1 MSGDSLASLGYL
13 ALLLLALGG
22 AYLASHRQSVGKSLQ
37 MALVWGMIFMGCMAI
52 YGLWGDISRDYGRK
66 SLPITQ
72 QDGAI
77 ALPRASDG
85 HYYVTANVNGTEIE
99 FLVDTGASDIVLSRL
114 DAARIGFDLDRL
126 AFLGSARTA
135 NGVVPIAY
143 GRLKTIR
150 LGHHLDQAVSVS
162 INGGEMDKSLLG
174 MSYLGRFGRIE
185 MTQDQL
191 ILRR

>member
-1 MSGDSLASLGYL
+1 MSGDSLASLGYS

-22 AYLASHRQSVGKSLQ
+22 AYLASHSQSVGKSLQ

-150 LGHHLDQAVSVS
+150 LGNHLDQAVSVS

>member
-85 HYYVTANVNGTEIE
+85 HYYVTAEVNGTEIE
-99 FLVDTGASDIVLSRL
+99 FLVDTGASDIVLSRA
-114 DAARIGFDLDRL
+114 DAARIGFDLDKL
-126 AFLGSARTA
+126 AFSGSARTA
-135 NGVVPIAY
+135 NGVVSIAY
-143 GRLKTIR
+143 GRLKTMR

>member
-1 MSGDSLASLGYL
+1 MSGDSLASLGYS

-66 SLPITQ
+66 NLPITQ

-150 LGHHLDQAVSVS
+150 LGNHLDQAVSVS

>member
-1 MSGDSLASLGYL
+1 MSGDSLASLGYS

-66 SLPITQ
+66 SQPITQ
-72 QDGAI
+72 QYGAI

-85 HYYVTANVNGTEIE
+85 HYYVTAEVNGTKIK
-99 FLVDTGASDIVLSRL
+99 FLVDTGASDIVLSRV
-114 DAARIGFDLDRL
+114 DAARIGFDLDKL

-174 MSYLGRFGRIE
+174 MSYLGRFERIE
-185 MTQDQL
+185 ITQDQL
-191 ILRR
+191 ILKR

>member
-77 ALPRASDG
+77 AMPRASDG
-85 HYYVTANVNGTEIE
+85 HYYVTAEVNGTEIE
-99 FLVDTGASDIVLSRL
+99 FLVDTGASDIVLSRA
-114 DAARIGFDLDRL
+114 DAARIGFDLDKL
-126 AFLGSARTA
+126 AFSGSARTA

-143 GRLKTIR
+143 GRLKTMR

>member
-1 MSGDSLASLGYL
+1 MSGDSLASIGYL

-77 ALPRASDG
+77 AMPRASDG
-85 HYYVTANVNGTEIE
+85 HYYVTAEVNGTEIE
-99 FLVDTGASDIVLSRL
+99 FLVDTGASDIVLSRA
-114 DAARIGFDLDRL
+114 DAARIGFDLDKL

-143 GRLKTIR
+143 GRLKTMR

>member
-1 MSGDSLASLGYL
+1 MSGDSLASLGYS

-72 QDGAI
+72 QYGAI

-85 HYYVTANVNGTEIE
+85 HYYVTAEVNGTKIK

-150 LGHHLDQAVSVS
+150 LGHHLDQLVSVS

>member
-85 HYYVTANVNGTEIE
+85 HYYVTAEVNGTEIE
-99 FLVDTGASDIVLSRL
+99 FLVDTGASDIVLSRV
-114 DAARIGFDLDRL
+114 DAARIGFDSDKL

-185 MTQDQL
+185 MIQDQL

>member
-22 AYLASHRQSVGKSLQ
+22 AYLTSHRQSVGKSLQ

-52 YGLWGDISRDYGRK
+52 YGLWSDISRDYGRK

-85 HYYVTANVNGTEIE
+85 HYYVTAEVNGTEIE
-99 FLVDTGASDIVLSRL
+99 FLVDTGASDIVLSRV
-114 DAARIGFDLDRL
+114 DAARIGFDLDKL

-135 NGVVPIAY
+135 NGIVPIAY

-150 LGHHLDQAVSVS
+150 LGHHLDQAVSAS

>member
-52 YGLWGDISRDYGRK
+52 YGLWSDISRDYGRK

-85 HYYVTANVNGTEIE
+85 HYYVTAEVNGTEIE
-99 FLVDTGASDIVLSRL
+99 FLVDTGASDIVLSRV
-114 DAARIGFDLDRL
+114 DAARIGFDSDKL

-185 MTQDQL
+185 ITQDQL

>member
-85 HYYVTANVNGTEIE
+85 HYYVTAEVNGTKIK
-99 FLVDTGASDIVLSRL
+99 FLVDTGASDIVLSRV
-114 DAARIGFDLDRL
+114 DAARIGFDLDKL

>member
-1 MSGDSLASLGYL
+1 MSGDSLASLGYS

-66 SLPITQ
+66 SQPITQ
-72 QDGAI
+72 QYGAI

-85 HYYVTANVNGTEIE
+85 HYYVTAEVNGTKIK

>member
-1 MSGDSLASLGYL
+1 MSGESLASLGYL
-13 ALLLLALGG
+13 ALLLVALGG

-37 MALVWGMIFMGCMAI
+37 MALVWGMIFLGCMAV
-52 YGLWGDISRDYGRK
+52 YGLWGDISRDYGRN

-77 ALPRASDG
+77 ALPRAPDG
-85 HYYVTANVNGTEIE
+85 YYYVTAEVNGAAID
-99 FLVDTGASDIVLSRL
+99 FLVDTGASDIVLSRA
-114 DAARIGFDLDRL
+114 DAARIGFDLEKL

-143 GRLKTIR
+143 SRLKAIQ
-150 LGHHLDQAVSVS
+150 LGPYLDQGLSVA
-162 INGGEMDKSLLG
+162 INGGEMEKSLLG
-174 MSYLGRFGRIE
+174 MSYLGLFGRIE
-185 MTQDQL
+185 IAQDQL

>member
-1 MSGDSLASLGYL
+1 
-13 ALLLLALGG
+13 
-22 AYLASHRQSVGKSLQ
+22 
-37 MALVWGMIFMGCMAI
+37 
-52 YGLWGDISRDYGRK
+52 
-66 SLPITQ
+66 
-72 QDGAI
+72 
-77 ALPRASDG
+77 
-85 HYYVTANVNGTEIE
+85 VNGTEIE

-150 LGHHLDQAVSVS
+150 LGNHLDQAVSVS

>member
-1 MSGDSLASLGYL
+1 MSGDSLASIGYL

-22 AYLASHRQSVGKSLQ
+22 AYLVSHRQSVGKSLQ

-52 YGLWGDISRDYGRK
+52 YGLWGDISRDYGHK

-85 HYYVTANVNGTEIE
+85 HYYVTAEVNGTEIE
-99 FLVDTGASDIVLSRL
+99 FLVDTGASDIVLSRA
-114 DAARIGFDLDRL
+114 DAARIGFDLDKL

-143 GRLKTIR
+143 GRLKTMR

>member
-13 ALLLLALGG
+13 ALLLLVLGG

-52 YGLWGDISRDYGRK
+52 YGLWGDISRDYGRN

-85 HYYVTANVNGTEIE
+85 HYYVTAEVNGTEIE
-99 FLVDTGASDIVLSRL
+99 FLVDTGASDIVLSRV
-114 DAARIGFDLDRL
+114 DAARIGFDLDKL

>member
-1 MSGDSLASLGYL
+1 MSGDLLASLGYL

-150 LGHHLDQAVSVS
+150 LGNHLDQAVSVS

>member
-1 MSGDSLASLGYL
+1 
-13 ALLLLALGG
+13 
-22 AYLASHRQSVGKSLQ
+22 
-37 MALVWGMIFMGCMAI
+37 MIFMGCMAI
-52 YGLWGDISRDYGRK
+52 YGLWGDISRDYGRN

-85 HYYVTANVNGTEIE
+85 HYYVTAEVNGTEIE
-99 FLVDTGASDIVLSRL
+99 FLVDTGASDIVLSRV
-114 DAARIGFDLDRL
+114 DAARIGFDSDKL

-185 MTQDQL
+185 ITQDQL

>member
-1 MSGDSLASLGYL
+1 MSGESLASLGYL
-13 ALLLLALGG
+13 ALLLVALGG

-37 MALVWGMIFMGCMAI
+37 MALVWGMIFLGCMAV
-52 YGLWGDISRDYGRK
+52 YGLWGDISRDYGRN

-77 ALPRASDG
+77 ALPRATDG
-85 HYYVTANVNGTEIE
+85 HYYVTAEVNGAAID
-99 FLVDTGASDIVLSRL
+99 FLVDTGASDIVLSRA
-114 DAARIGFDLDRL
+114 DAARIGFDLEKL

-143 GRLKTIR
+143 SRLKTIQ
-150 LGHHLDQAVSVS
+150 LGPYLDQGLSVA
-162 INGGEMDKSLLG
+162 INGGEMEKSLLG
-174 MSYLGRFGRIE
+174 MSYLGLFGHIE
-185 MTQDQL
+185 IAQDQL

>member
-1 MSGDSLASLGYL
+1 MSGDLLASLGYL

-52 YGLWGDISRDYGRK
+52 YGLWSDISRDYGRK

-77 ALPRASDG
+77 AMPRASDG
-85 HYYVTANVNGTEIE
+85 HYYVTAEVNGTEIE
-99 FLVDTGASDIVLSRL
+99 FLVDTGASDIVLSRA
-114 DAARIGFDLDRL
+114 DAARIGFDLDKL

-143 GRLKTIR
+143 GRLKTMR

>member
-13 ALLLLALGG
+13 ALLLLALSG

-77 ALPRASDG
+77 AMPRASDG
-85 HYYVTANVNGTEIE
+85 HYYVTAEVNGTEIE
-99 FLVDTGASDIVLSRL
+99 FLVDTGASDIVLSRA
-114 DAARIGFDLDRL
+114 DAARIGFDLDKL
-126 AFLGSARTA
+126 AFSGSARTA

-143 GRLKTIR
+143 GRLKTMR

>member
-1 MSGDSLASLGYL
+1 MSGDSLASLGYS

-66 SLPITQ
+66 SQPITQ
-72 QDGAI
+72 QYGAI

-85 HYYVTANVNGTEIE
+85 HYYVTAEVNGTKIK
-99 FLVDTGASDIVLSRL
+99 FLVDTGASDIVLSRV
-114 DAARIGFDLDRL
+114 DAARIGFDLDKL

>member
-72 QDGAI
+72 QDGTI
-77 ALPRASDG
+77 AMPRASDG
-85 HYYVTANVNGTEIE
+85 HYYVTAEVNGTEIE
-99 FLVDTGASDIVLSRL
+99 FLVDTGASDIVLSRA
-114 DAARIGFDLDRL
+114 DAARIGFDLDKL
-126 AFLGSARTA
+126 VFSGSARTA

-143 GRLKTIR
+143 GRLKTMR

>member
-1 MSGDSLASLGYL
+1 MSGDSLASLGYF

-66 SLPITQ
+66 SLQITQ

-85 HYYVTANVNGTEIE
+85 HYYVTAEVNGTEIE
-99 FLVDTGASDIVLSRL
+99 FLVDTGASDIVLSRV
-114 DAARIGFDLDRL
+114 DAARIGFDLDKL

-143 GRLKTIR
+143 VRLKTIR

-162 INGGEMDKSLLG
+162 INGGDMDKSLLG

-185 MTQDQL
+185 MIQDQL

>member
-1 MSGDSLASLGYL
+1 MSGDSLASIGYL

-72 QDGAI
+72 QEGAI
-77 ALPRASDG
+77 AMPRASDG
-85 HYYVTANVNGTEIE
+85 HYYVTAEVNGTEIE
-99 FLVDTGASDIVLSRL
+99 FLVDTGASDIVLSRA
-114 DAARIGFDLDRL
+114 DAARIGFDLDKL

-143 GRLKTIR
+143 GRLKTMR

>member
-1 MSGDSLASLGYL
+1 MSGESLASLGYL
-13 ALLLLALGG
+13 ALLLVALGG

-37 MALVWGMIFMGCMAI
+37 MALVWGMIFLGCMAV
-52 YGLWGDISRDYGRK
+52 YGLWGDISRDYGRN

-77 ALPRASDG
+77 ALPRAPDG
-85 HYYVTANVNGTEIE
+85 HYYVTAEVNGAAID
-99 FLVDTGASDIVLSRL
+99 FLVDTGASDIVLSRA
-114 DAARIGFDLDRL
+114 DAARIGFDLEKL

-143 GRLKTIR
+143 SRLKGIQ
-150 LGHHLDQAVSVS
+150 LGPYLDQGLSVA
-162 INGGEMDKSLLG
+162 INGGEMEKSLLG
-174 MSYLGRFGRIE
+174 MSYLGLFGRIE
-185 MTQDQL
+185 IAQDQL

>member
-37 MALVWGMIFMGCMAI
+37 MALVWGMIFLGCMAV
-52 YGLWGDISRDYGRK
+52 YGLWGDISRDYGRN

-77 ALPRASDG
+77 DLPRAPDG
-85 HYYVTANVNGTEIE
+85 HYYVTAEVNGAAID
-99 FLVDTGASDIVLSRL
+99 FLVDTGASDIVLSRA
-114 DAARIGFDLDRL
+114 DAARIGFDLEKL

-143 GRLKTIR
+143 SRLKTIQ
-150 LGHHLDQAVSVS
+150 LGPYLDQGISVA
-162 INGGEMDKSLLG
+162 INGGEMEKSLLG
-174 MSYLGRFGRIE
+174 MSYLGLFGRIE
-185 MTQDQL
+185 IAQDQL

>member
-1 MSGDSLASLGYL
+1 MSGESLASLGYF
-13 ALLLLALGG
+13 ALLLVALGG

-66 SLPITQ
+66 SLPITR

-77 ALPRASDG
+77 ALPRAPDG
-85 HYYVTANVNGTEIE
+85 HYYVTAEVNGTEID
-99 FLVDTGASDIVLSRL
+99 FLVDTGASDIVLSRK
-114 DAARIGFDLDRL
+114 DAARIGFDLDEL

-143 GRLKTIR
+143 SRLKTIR
-150 LGHHLDQAVSVS
+150 LGPYLDQGISVS

-185 MTQDQL
+185 IAQDQL
-191 ILRR
+191 ILQR

>member
-77 ALPRASDG
+77 ALPRARDG
-85 HYYVTANVNGTEIE
+85 HYYVTAEVNGAAID
-99 FLVDTGASDIVLSRL
+99 FLVDTGASDIVLSRA
-114 DAARIGFDLDRL
+114 DAARIGFDLEKL

-143 GRLKTIR
+143 SRLKTIQ
-150 LGHHLDQAVSVS
+150 LGPYLDQGISIA
-162 INGGEMDKSLLG
+162 INGGEMEKSLLG
-174 MSYLGRFGRIE
+174 MSYLGLFGRIE
-185 MTQDQL
+185 IAQDQL

>member
-1 MSGDSLASLGYL
+1 MSGDSLASLGYS

-72 QDGAI
+72 QAGAI

-85 HYYVTANVNGTEIE
+85 HYYVTAEVNGTEIE
-99 FLVDTGASDIVLSRL
+99 FLVDTGASNIVLSRL

-150 LGHHLDQAVSVS
+150 LGNHLDQAVSVS

>member
-85 HYYVTANVNGTEIE
+85 HYYVTAEVNGTEIE
-99 FLVDTGASDIVLSRL
+99 FLVDTGASDIVLSRV
-114 DAARIGFDLDRL
+114 DAARIGFDLDKL

-135 NGVVPIAY
+135 NGIVPIAY

-150 LGHHLDQAVSVS
+150 LGNHLDQAVSVS

-185 MTQDQL
+185 ITQDQL